1 MSNNADRRNVI
12 LAGALAAAGVVVLV
26 ALFALQ
32 KEPQPL
38 WLWFVLATA
47 FAVLEFAAVEVND
60 RLFISSAMMVA
71 FTAAVVFGR
80 DQAIL
85 AVTLMAALA
94 VLHPDDLRQ
103 RRWVQPAVNF
113 GQLVISA
120 AIGVA
125 AFIPF
130 LPRGQLVAGD
140 LPLLAVGAAA
150 AAVVYDWV
158 NFWLVRFIVRR
169 LYPGRS
175 IQPWSQMLAH
185 HAALAVLGGFGG
197 LLGAAYLLV
206 GPVVLPL
213 LGITYLIGHIG
224 FQSYSRLREAHEDT
238 IRGFVK
244 AVEALDPYTRGHTE
258 RVAHFVRLIGERL
271 GLNAEALERM
281 RWVALIHDVG
291 KVAVPAELLHRSGPL
306 TDAEYQKMIRHMRV
320 VEEVLAR
327 VDFLRPMVAILTSHH
342 ALLHGQSDVV
352 VEARILAAADAFD
365 ALTSARSYRSAITQ
379 AAALGRLRDRSDLYG
394 REVVEALITG
404 IAAAGEVYGSPDL
417 ESSVEVA
424 RLVRER
430 AIRA

>member
-12 LAGALAAAGVVVLV
+12 LAGALSAAGVVVLV

-130 LPRGQLVAGD
+130 LL
-140 LPLLAVGAAA
+140 
-150 AAVVYDWV
+150 
-158 NFWLVRFIVRR
+158 
-169 LYPGRS
+169 
-175 IQPWSQMLAH
+175 
-185 HAALAVLGGFGG
+185 
-197 LLGAAYLLV
+197 
-206 GPVVLPL
+206 
-213 LGITYLIGHIG
+213 
-224 FQSYSRLREAHEDT
+224 
-238 IRGFVK
+238 
-244 AVEALDPYTRGHTE
+244 
-258 RVAHFVRLIGERL
+258 
-271 GLNAEALERM
+271 
-281 RWVALIHDVG
+281 
-291 KVAVPAELLHRSGPL
+291 
-306 TDAEYQKMIRHMRV
+306 
-320 VEEVLAR
+320 
-327 VDFLRPMVAILTSHH
+327 
-342 ALLHGQSDVV
+342 
-352 VEARILAAADAFD
+352 
-365 ALTSARSYRSAITQ
+365 
-379 AAALGRLRDRSDLYG
+379 
-394 REVVEALITG
+394 
-404 IAAAGEVYGSPDL
+404 
-417 ESSVEVA
+417 
-424 RLVRER
+424 
-430 AIRA
+430 